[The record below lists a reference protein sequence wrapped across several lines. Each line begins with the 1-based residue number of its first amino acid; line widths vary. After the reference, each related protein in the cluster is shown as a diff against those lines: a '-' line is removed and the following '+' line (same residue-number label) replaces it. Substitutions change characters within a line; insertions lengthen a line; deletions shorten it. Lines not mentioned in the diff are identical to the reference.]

1 MEEPISSASSC
12 QATVLPA
19 GPSPPWQ
26 PVPPLNV
33 AHQRTKE
40 ASAGVD
46 WAQRGVY
53 ISHLILGHWDEQR
66 FQLVKEL
73 MPARHCGGEVVLYLD
88 RMTGQMVVAKRMPTH
103 RLWGP
108 AQATMEGDPWQEFAV
123 AQYLGS
129 PGPQCLDGVCMH
141 YGSFLN
147 ASGDGFLVTEYLP
160 GGDLFDIAEHLGEP
174 GLQREEKVWPI
185 VKSLL
190 RAVFAIH
197 ARGVAHGDLSLENVM
212 LRTGPGLQAAV
223 LVDFGMSV
231 TGDLSAVTGVR
242 GKPSYQAP
250 EMHGSDSFDARYSD
264 LFACGV
270 VAYTLALGSYPWS
283 STRPD
288 ACLKFMFA
296 WRHGLAAF
304 MQRRRVPMPTGERTC
319 VEALLSVRFQ
329 LLLTTLMSFK
339 PQRRAAALAFSSDNP
354 YDDLVSF
361 CVTEGLYGR

>member
-1 MEEPISSASSC
+1 M
-12 QATVLPA
+12 
-19 GPSPPWQ
+19 Q
-26 PVPPLNV
+26 PVPPMG
-33 AHQRTKE
+33 ADQHGTK
-40 ASAGVD
+40 D

-53 ISHLILGHWDEQR
+53 INHLVLGHWDEQR

-73 MPARHCGGEVVLYLD
+73 MPAKHCGGEVSLYVD
-88 RMTGQMVVAKRMPTH
+88 VKTGHPVVAKRMPAH
-103 RLWGP
+103 KLWGP
-108 AQATMEGDPWQEFAV
+108 AQANVDEGQGLWQEFAV

-129 PGPQCLDGVCMH
+129 PGPQCLDSVCIH

-147 ASGDGFLVTEYLP
+147 AHGDGFLVTEYLP

-174 GLQREEKVWPI
+174 GLQREQKVWPI
-185 VKSLL
+185 VRSLL

-212 LRTGPGLQAAV
+212 LRTMRGLQAAV

-231 TGDLSAVTGVR
+231 TGDLSSVTGVR

-250 EMHGSDSFDARYSD
+250 EMHKGEPYDARYSD

-270 VAYTLALGSYPWS
+270 VAYALALGSYPWS

-288 ACLKFMFA
+288 ACLKFTFA
-296 WRHGLAAF
+296 WRHGLTAF
-304 MQRRRVPMPTGERTC
+304 MQRRRVPIPTGERVC
-319 VEALLSVRFQ
+319 VEAVLSLRFQ
-329 LLLTTLMSFK
+329 LLLTTLMNFQ

-361 CVTEGLYGR
+361 CVTEGLYGK